1 MFTGAMFRDSPSV
14 VKMVRWRGPSPVD
27 RRRANGAI
35 GPENNAG
42 GRILDVLALSKP
54 NASPGVD
61 ELMDLG
67 LLRLCE

>member
-1 MFTGAMFRDSPSV
+1 MFTGAMYRDSPSV
-14 VKMVRWRGPSPVD
+14 VKMVSWRGPSPMD

-42 GRILDVLALSKP
+42 GRIFDLPELSKP
-54 NASPGVD
+54 IANPGVD
-61 ELMDLG
+61 ELMG